1 MKTRLIALFIA
12 AALSAGAAQA
22 KDPATPA
29 KPETAEQKAAQA
41 EIDKLIER
49 IKVLSTQLGEDSD
62 VRVIVRKDKRVG
74 GPGHD
79 GHDRM
84 MWHEGEGH
92 GDGQRRIRIETIEGD
107 AGKPRVM
114 HGDGGGDDVVIERIR
129 TAPEAFRRGPGLGI
143 VMAPNPAAAG
153 VRIAAVSPESPAQKA
168 GLRADDV
175 LLSVD
180 GKTISGSGA
189 AAVESARK
197 LLGNL
202 KQDQVVKLRYARQGK
217 THDASVKAGEIGRVF
232 AFERGAGMPRAHH
245 GEGRMHERMRMLP
258 PGMEMEIER
267 IGPMRE
273 CAKGEEDCGLPVL
286 YQAFRWQGLNLA
298 SLDAGLGRYFGAD
311 TGVLVLSAGP
321 ELKGLQSGDV
331 IRGVAGAPVKSPRD
345 VMRALRDKDAGAQLK
360 LDVLRD
366 RKATAVTVTV
376 PESRPLPFME
386 APLPPTAPRALPR
399 TPTPAA
405 PGAPA
410 AAPPAPPAPP
420 RAGGAI

>member
-1 MKTRLIALFIA
+1 MKTRLIAMFIA

-22 KDPATPA
+22 KEPAPPA
-29 KPETAEQKAAQA
+29 KPATAEQKAAQA
-41 EIDKLIER
+41 EIDKLVER
-49 IKVLSTQLGEDSD
+49 IKVLSTQLGEDAD
-62 VRVIVRKDKRVG
+62 VRVIVRKGKRAG

-79 GHDRM
+79 EHERM
-84 MWHEGEGH
+84 MWHEGQGH
-92 GDGQRRIRIETIEGD
+92 GDGIRKIRIETIGGD
-107 AGKPRVM
+107 AAKPRVM
-114 HGDGGGDDVVIERIR
+114 HGDGGDDVVIERIR
-129 TAPEAFRRGPGLGI
+129 TAPEAYRRGPGLGI

-153 VRIAAVSPESPAQKA
+153 VRIAAVSPDSPAQKA

-180 GKTISGSGA
+180 GKTLSGSGA

-217 THDASVKAGEIGRVF
+217 SHEASVKAGEIGRVF
-232 AFERGAGMPRAHH
+232 AFERGAGMPRMHH
-245 GEGRMHERMRMLP
+245 GEGRKHERIRMLP
-258 PGMEMEIER
+258 PGVEMEIER
-267 IGPMRE
+267 VGPMRE
-273 CAKGEEDCGLPVL
+273 CAKGDDDCGLPVL

-298 SLDAGLGRYFGAD
+298 SLDAGLGRYFGTD

-331 IRGVAGAPVKSPRD
+331 IRSVAGSPVQSPRD
-345 VMRALRDKDAGAQLK
+345 VMRALRSKEAGAQLK

-386 APLPPTAPRALPR
+386 APHAPRALPR
-399 TPTPAA
+399 PQPA
-405 PGAPA
+405 PDAPA
-410 AAPPAPPAPP
+410 AAPPAPP